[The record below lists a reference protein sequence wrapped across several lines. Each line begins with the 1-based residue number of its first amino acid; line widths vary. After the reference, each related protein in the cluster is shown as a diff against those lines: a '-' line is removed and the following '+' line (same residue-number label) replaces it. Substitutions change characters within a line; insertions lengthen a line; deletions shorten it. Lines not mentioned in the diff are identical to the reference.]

1 MLDEP
6 EVHLFGSEAQR
17 LGQSLASYSESGRM
31 VIASHSLEL
40 ASRLVGRCEFLN
52 FTAPGIYELTR
63 PSDWSTSQVEFLAG
77 NGPAGLSGMRVLYV
91 EGVWDQRMVEHL
103 FGDDLRTYQILV
115 SPMHGT
121 VGASA
126 CVTSVWQRMIRAPFG
141 VMFDALESS
150 SSLADWASVCERA
163 QTSVRADLVRE
174 LRRRA
179 QASALPNEDR
189 ALLLL
194 EANLIDANMEDRITF
209 VLHGLSD
216 IFQVLSPRAFGA
228 DAGTWSQLGLRK
240 GESFKKFVHRRFSV
254 DLGNGATCEDLF
266 NRLTGGRV
274 AVEPDSYAAL
284 ASALNGFFHAPAR
297 E

>member
-1 MLDEP
+1 
-6 EVHLFGSEAQR
+6 
-17 LGQSLASYSESGRM
+17 
-31 VIASHSLEL
+31 
-40 ASRLVGRCEFLN
+40 
-52 FTAPGIYELTR
+52 
-63 PSDWSTSQVEFLAG
+63 
-77 NGPAGLSGMRVLYV
+77 
-91 EGVWDQRMVEHL
+91 
-103 FGDDLRTYQILV
+103 
-115 SPMHGT
+115 
-121 VGASA
+121 
-126 CVTSVWQRMIRAPFG
+126 
-141 VMFDALESS
+141 
-150 SSLADWASVCERA
+150 
-163 QTSVRADLVRE
+163 
-174 LRRRA
+174 
-179 QASALPNEDR
+179 
-189 ALLLL
+189 
-194 EANLIDANMEDRITF
+194 MEDRITF